1 MVDLKYIG
9 HSAFEFKTG
18 DKSIIVD
25 PFVSNND
32 KYDYKKSNIVDI
44 FVTHGHSDHLGEA
57 IEISKN
63 KKAPITAIAEV
74 AGYCSKQKCKT
85 RPVNLGSWLNY
96 DWGRAI
102 FLPAY
107 HSSTLPDGTYGGV
120 AASII
125 FDIEG
130 VRIFHAGDTCLHSE
144 MKTYK
149 ELYRPNIAL
158 LPIGGTYTMDVEHAV
173 VAADWLGAKTVIPMH
188 YNTFPEIQAD
198 LQRFAQLMQV
208 NNTNCAI
215 LNPEQ
220 INQDAAEP
228 AVKKEPAAAAK

>member
-9 HSAFEFKTG
+9 HSAFEFKAG

-25 PFVSNND
+25 PFVSHND
-32 KYDYKKSNIVDI
+32 KYDYKKSNIVDV

-57 IEISKN
+57 IEIAKS
-63 KKAPITAIAEV
+63 KKAPITAVAEV
-74 AGYCSKQKCKT
+74 ANYCSKQKCKT

-107 HSSTLPDGTYGGV
+107 HSSTLPDGSYGGV
-120 AASII
+120 AASIL

-130 VRIFHAGDTCLHSE
+130 VRIFHAGDTCLNSE
-144 MKTYK
+144 FKTYK

-173 VAADWLGAKTVIPMH
+173 VAAEWLGAKTVIPMH

-198 LQRFAQLMQV
+198 LQRFAQLMQL

-220 INQDAAEP
+220 IDQNPPTKGKA
-228 AVKKEPAAAAK
+228 

>member
-25 PFVSNND
+25 PMISQNK

-44 FVTHGHSDHLGEA
+44 FVTHGHSDHLGDA
-57 IEISKN
+57 IEISKT
-63 KKAPITAIAEV
+63 KKAPITAIVEV
-74 AGYCSKQKCKT
+74 ASYCSNKKCKT

-107 HSSTLPDGTYGGV
+107 HSSTLPDGSYGGV
-120 AASII
+120 AASIL

-130 VRIFHAGDTCLHSE
+130 VRIFHAGDTCLTADF
-144 MKTYK
+144 KTYK

-158 LPIGGTYTMDVEHAV
+158 LPIGGTYTMDVEHAAI
-173 VAADWLGAKTVIPMH
+173 AADWLGAKTVIPMH

-198 LQRFAQLMQV
+198 LKRFAQLIQV
-208 NNTNCAI
+208 SNTNCAI

-220 INQDAAEP
+220 NSQENSAS
-228 AVKKEPAAAAK
+228 

>member
-9 HSAFEFKTG
+9 HSAFEFRTG
-18 DKSIIVD
+18 DKSILVD
-25 PFVSNND
+25 PYVSHNE
-32 KYDYKKSNIVDI
+32 KYDYKKSNITDI
-44 FVTHGHSDHLGEA
+44 FVTHAHPDHLGEA
-57 IEISKN
+57 IDISKN

-74 AGYCSKQKCKT
+74 ANYCTGRKCKS
-85 RPVNLGSWLNY
+85 RPVGLGSWLNY

-120 AASII
+120 AASIL

-130 VRIFHAGDTCLHSE
+130 VRIFHAGDTCLSADF
-144 MKTYK
+144 KTYK
-149 ELYRPNIAL
+149 EIYRPNIAL

-198 LQRFAQLMQV
+198 LKRFAQLMQV
-208 NNTNCAI
+208 NNTNVAI

-220 INQDAAEP
+220 INQETQEE
-228 AVKKEPAAAAK
+228 KTAAAAK